1 MYRLSCCAAT
11 LEDGHVAASARWLRS
26 TTTPMC
32 STSARA
38 ARTYHAWIPE
48 TAPACTHPSLCIV
61 HISPCVACVFVHSM
75 WLPINGEPPPNGGA
89 GAGAG
94 AGGGAFGGPKKSNL
108 SRAVMRARVTKSD
121 SAAAKAVDANKKR
134 VRDEKGKQQNDVAE
148 VRVDIGEL
156 KDAIKEAGVSVDNVA
171 AVEKKVG
178 AVRPSNRR
186 TQRVRCADALRPDS
200 STRW

>member
-1 MYRLSCCAAT
+1 
-11 LEDGHVAASARWLRS
+11 
-26 TTTPMC
+26 
-32 STSARA
+32 
-38 ARTYHAWIPE
+38 
-48 TAPACTHPSLCIV
+48 
-61 HISPCVACVFVHSM
+61 M

-134 VRDEKGKQQNDVAE
+134 VRDEKGKQQKDVAE

-171 AVEKKVG
+171 AVEKKFNALVNKKLAKEKAKLEVKKRELMKLNQKLKEVQKNQAKIFCG
-178 AVRPSNRR
+178 VALWKSLMAVSCLLILGLVASVLVP
-186 TQRVRCADALRPDS
+186 QF
-200 STRW
+200 